1 MRTVLAI
8 TVAIL
13 LVLSVAGAWA
23 AEIQGK
29 IQSVDTSDRSVVLDD
44 GTKFW
49 VVEGVPMDSLQAGA
63 DVKASYEEL
72 DGKNVATSLEVSK

>member
-1 MRTVLAI
+1 MRSVLAI

-44 GTKFW
+44 GTKLW
-49 VVEGVPMDSLQAGA
+49 VAEGLSMDSLQAGA
-63 DVKASYEEL
+63 DVKASYEDR
-72 DGKNVATSLEVSK
+72 DGKNVATSVEVNK